1 MSISAAALA
10 AMAAAGI
17 GNNLLSTGLNAGL
30 NYWLQK
36 DAQNFSAK
44 EASLNRDFN
53 STEAQKA
60 RDFTKVMSSSEIQ
73 RKVADMQAAGIN
85 PAAINGVA
93 GSGTVAS
100 PAASNNSFSSSAG
113 HIERSSPYAV
123 DKLITSALK
132 LGINKLNKKD
142 NSKSGMSIN
151 GMALSDL
158 DAYAD
163 MDVDF

>member
-1 MSISAAALA
+1 MSISAAGLA

-36 DAQNFSAK
+36 DAQNFSA
-44 EASLNRDFN
+44 EQALLNRNFN
-53 STEAQKA
+53 SSEAQKA
-60 RDFTKVMSSSEIQ
+60 RDFTKIMSSSEIQ

-100 PAASNNSFSSSAG
+100 PAASSNSFASSAG
-113 HIERSSPYAV
+113 HVEKSSPYAV

-132 LGINKLNKKD
+132 LGIKKLDKND
-142 NSKSGMSIN
+142 EYADLSKFE
-151 GMALSDL
+151 
-158 DAYAD
+158 D

>member
-10 AMAAAGI
+10 AMAAASM
-17 GNNLLSTGLNAGL
+17 GNNLMSTAINAGI
-30 NYWLQK
+30 NYGLQK
-36 DAQNFSAK
+36 DAQKFSA
-44 EASLNRDFN
+44 EQASMNRDFN

-60 RDFTKVMSSSEIQ
+60 RDFTERMSSSEIQ

-100 PAASNNSFSSSAG
+100 PAASNNSFASSAG
-113 HIERSSPYAV
+113 HVERSSPYAV

-132 LGINKLNKKD
+132 LGIKKLDKND
-142 NSKSGMSIN
+142 E
-151 GMALSDL
+151 
-158 DAYAD
+158 YAD
-163 MDVDF
+163 LSKYEDMDIDF

>member
-1 MSISAAALA
+1 MSISAAGLA

-36 DAQNFSAK
+36 DAQNFSA
-44 EASLNRDFN
+44 EQALLNRNFN
-53 STEAQKA
+53 SSEAQKA
-60 RDFTKVMSSSEIQ
+60 RDFTKIMSSSEIQ
-73 RKVADMQAAGIN
+73 RKVADMQSAGIN

-100 PAASNNSFSSSAG
+100 PAASSNSFASSAG
-113 HIERSSPYAV
+113 HVEKSSPYAV

-132 LGINKLNKKD
+132 LGIKKLDKND
-142 NSKSGMSIN
+142 EYADLSKFE
-151 GMALSDL
+151 
-158 DAYAD
+158 D